1 KPTDPLVLE
10 VAREKWQALADE
22 VARHDV
28 LYHQQDNPEISDAEY
43 DALRRKLLALEEK
56 YPELATP
63 DSPTQKVGAPV
74 LETFAKVRH
83 SVPMLSL
90 GNAFAEQD
98 VADWLERVRSFLGL
112 PEDAAVEVV
121 TELKI
126 DGLSFSA
133 RYENGRFVQGVTRGD
148 GEVGENITANLA
160 TVLPLQLKGSPPAVL
175 EVRGEVYMTH
185 ADFAALNASRE
196 AAGEALF
203 ANPRNAAAG
212 SLRQLDA
219 EVTRSRRLR
228 YFVYS
233 WAECSESLD
242 GKQSDVMQQ
251 FKGLGLNTIEDFL
264 HHVSLD
270 PVAASLSDIMTFYGR
285 VHALRPTLDFDIDG
299 VVYKVNRLDWQKR
312 LGSVGRAPRWA
323 IAHKFPAEQALT
335 VLEGIDIQVGRT
347 GALTPVARLKPVNVG
362 GVMVMTALLV
372 LALLWFTGWTL
383 AEVRASCVWVYQ
395 VAMVTGIAL
404 GRWCRRMWARMPEQ
418 FDLPLS
424 HPLPK
429 RGRPVV
435 VKDDDEDKPRRPR
448 ASEKQAALP
457 LLVEGQFVLPPLDLL
472 NEPKEQEGGESE
484 EALQQNARRIEAE
497 LRNFGVEGVV
507 TNIRPG
513 PVITVYELEPAA
525 GVKTSAIV
533 NLQDDLARA
542 MSALSIRITTIP
554 GKSVLGIEVPNL
566 KRQFLGLREL
576 LDTDAFEHDGGKLT
590 VALGVDTAGIPAF
603 TDISKMPHALIAGTT
618 GSGKSVAINAF
629 IISLLYRLTPEQL
642 KFVMVDPKM
651 LELSIYNDI
660 PHLITPVITDPN
672 KAAAALNWVVKE
684 MESRYRL
691 MSEMGVKNLAGFN
704 EKFEQLQAEG
714 KMPTKLVQVGF
725 DLNTGQPKHEEQP
738 LATKPL
744 PHIVVIIDELADL
757 MMVAGK
763 AVEFSIARLTQM
775 ARASGIHLLVAT
787 QRPSVDV
794 VTGLIKANIPTR
806 ISFSVASK
814 IDSRTVLDSMGAE
827 ALLGK
832 GDMLHLANGSN
843 TLQRLHGAFVSEDE
857 CAKVVTYLKS
867 QGQPQYVDDVFK
879 AGVAVVPN
887 GKGGGSAGGDEM
899 GEDGDPEDLYA
910 QAKDVVLREGKAST
924 SFLQRALKIGY
935 NRAADLI
942 DKMEGEGLISAP
954 NHVGK
959 REVVARR

>member
-1 KPTDPLVLE
+1 MANARKPLGRVPLGRESVRAPSERSRIGRRPSVLAE
-10 VAREKWQALADE
+10 RFREGWG
-22 VARHDV
+22 V
-28 LYHQQDNPEISDAEY
+28 
-43 DALRRKLLALEEK
+43 LLAVAAAYL
-56 YPELATP
+56 L
-63 DSPTQKVGAPV
+63 
-74 LETFAKVRH
+74 
-83 SVPMLSL
+83 LSL
-90 GNAFAEQD
+90 FTYSPQDPGFNHAGPAVAVYNMGGWLGAYAADGLLMVFGLAGFVWVLWLAFHAWNALTLQDGPSFHLQVVTLPLFLVASSMLLYVFEPLPNWPVVGGGYGFGNGGLVGKF
-98 VADWLERVRSFLGL
+98 VASQILPFLG
-112 PEDAAVEVV
+112 
-121 TELKI
+121 
-126 DGLSFSA
+126 
-133 RYENGRFVQGVTRGD
+133 
-148 GEVGENITANLA
+148 
-160 TVLPLQLKGSPPAVL
+160 
-175 EVRGEVYMTH
+175 H
-185 ADFAALNASRE
+185 
-196 AAGEALF
+196 
-203 ANPRNAAAG
+203 
-212 SLRQLDA
+212 
-219 EVTRSRRLR
+219 
-228 YFVYS
+228 
-233 WAECSESLD
+233 
-242 GKQSDVMQQ
+242 
-251 FKGLGLNTIEDFL
+251 
-264 HHVSLD
+264 
-270 PVAASLSDIMTFYGR
+270 
-285 VHALRPTLDFDIDG
+285 
-299 VVYKVNRLDWQKR
+299 
-312 LGSVGRAPRWA
+312 
-323 IAHKFPAEQALT
+323 
-335 VLEGIDIQVGRT
+335 
-347 GALTPVARLKPVNVG
+347 VG